1 MIKIKEANR
10 GTRIEIADVDF
21 IETDNNGAINITLKK
36 GTTYVVPVAMALVFQ
51 GSQIVIG

>member
-10 GTRIEIADVDF
+10 GTRIEMADVDF
-21 IETDNNGAINITLKK
+21 IETNNGAINITLKK